1 MIKINMDKAKEIA
14 HEKRRAARAEK
25 FAPYDEV
32 IAKQIPGVSAEEA
45 EAARQV
51 IREEDALLQTSM
63 DNATSAEELK
73 TLLPE

>member
-1 MIKINMDKAKEIA
+1 MRVVVDLDKAKEIA
-14 HEKRRAARAEK
+14 HDVRRSVRNEK
-25 FAPYDEV
+25 FAPLDTK
-32 IAKQIPGVSAEEA
+32 ATIPTEAEAA

>member
-1 MIKINMDKAKEIA
+1 MIRVNMDKAKEIA
-14 HEKRRAARAEK
+14 HEQRRAVRAEK
-25 FAPYDEV
+25 FAPLD
-32 IAKQIPGVSAEEA
+32 IKATIPSEADAA

-63 DNATSAEELK
+63 DNATSVEELK

>member
-1 MIKINMDKAKEIA
+1 MKIIIGLDKAKEIA
-14 HEKRRAARAEK
+14 HDIRRAARNEK
-25 FAPYDEV
+25 FVPLDIKAT
-32 IAKQIPGVSAEEA
+32 IPTEAEAA

-73 TLLPE
+73 LLLPE

>member
-1 MIKINMDKAKEIA
+1 MRFVVDLDKAKEIA
-14 HEKRRAARAEK
+14 HDTRRQVRNEK
-25 FAPYDEV
+25 FAPLD
-32 IAKQIPGVSAEEA
+32 IKATIPTEAEAA

-63 DNATSAEELK
+63 DNATSVEELK

>member
-14 HEKRRAARAEK
+14 HEQRRAVRAEK
-25 FAPYDEV
+25 FAPLD
-32 IAKQIPGVSAEEA
+32 IKATIPSEADAA

>member
-1 MIKINMDKAKEIA
+1 MRVVVDLDKAKEIA
-14 HEKRRAARAEK
+14 HDVRRSVRNEK
-25 FAPYDEV
+25 FAPLD
-32 IAKQIPGVSAEEA
+32 IKATIPTEAEAA

-73 TLLPE
+73 TLLPG